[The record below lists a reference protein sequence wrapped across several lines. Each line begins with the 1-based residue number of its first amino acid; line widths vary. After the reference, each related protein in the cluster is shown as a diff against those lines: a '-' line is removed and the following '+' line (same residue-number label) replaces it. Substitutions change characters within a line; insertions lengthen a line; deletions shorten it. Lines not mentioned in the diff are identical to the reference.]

1 MKSGFVLLSRD
12 ADLIGLAL
20 QIAAAVNVEL
30 RLLEEYPVITGA
42 EYLVADPKALI
53 DQPNLKP
60 DLLITQELSDSLWR
74 FAANYSPA
82 QLVQLPEATSWF
94 QSWLTNQ
101 QVLKA
106 PILSFRSV
114 TAAAGSSALATAV
127 SYLAAKQSEVVLI
140 DLDNQRSALNLY
152 AGIDPKSGVNWEQ
165 LVNLAGLPSASAL
178 IAGLPTAGRLR
189 LLSFTKPA
197 AALPVSLVQSVVS
210 MLQEQAKLIV
220 VDLGPGNIFVNNAK
234 EFLISPC
241 NLLGLAKL
249 KQQVV
254 TGHLV
259 LRSMPKSGV
268 SIAEAKDYLDI
279 SNLFHLKSDPRF
291 MLDVADGVI
300 PGERKRTALA
310 DVSREILGLL
320 ND

>member
-30 RLLEEYPVITGA
+30 RLLDEYPVITGA

-94 QSWLTNQ
+94 KSWLTNQ

-106 PILSFRSV
+106 PIMSFRSV
-114 TAAAGSSALATAV
+114 TAAAGSSVLATAV

-152 AGIDPKSGVNWEQ
+152 TGIDPKSGVNWEQ

-178 IAGLPTAGRLR
+178 FAGLPSAGRLR

-197 AALPVSLVQSVVS
+197 AALPISLVQSVVS

-249 KQQVV
+249 KQLLVSSN
-254 TGHLV
+254 LV
-259 LRSMPKSGV
+259 LRSLPKSGV
-268 SIAEAKDYLDI
+268 SIADAKDYLDI

-300 PGERKRTALA
+300 PGERKRSALA
-310 DVSREILGLL
+310 DVSREILAQL

>member
-1 MKSGFVLLSRD
+1 VKSGFVLLSRD

-30 RLLEEYPVITGA
+30 RLLDEYPVITGA

-60 DLLITQELSDSLWR
+60 DLLITKELTDSLWR

-114 TAAAGSSALATAV
+114 TAAAGSSVLATAV
-127 SYLAAKQSEVVLI
+127 AYTGAKQSEVVLI

-178 IAGLPTAGRLR
+178 FAGLPTFGRLR

-197 AALPVSLVQSVVS
+197 SALPVSLVQSVVS

-220 VDLGPGNIFVNNAK
+220 VDLGPGNIYVNKSK

-249 KQQVV
+249 KQQLV
-254 TGHLV
+254 TGNLV
-259 LRSMPKSGV
+259 LRSLPKSGV

-279 SNLFHLKSDPRF
+279 SNLFHFKSDPRF

-300 PGERKRTALA
+300 PGERKRSALTS
-310 DVSREILGLL
+310 VSREILEHL

>member
-30 RLLEEYPVITGA
+30 RLLDEYPVITGA